1 MDKESVIKLMLEKFL
16 EGNRY
21 LGKGSGMP
29 EEEVEAKISEGLVA
43 MEYLLSEVYDEFLA
57 NNLLK

>member
-1 MDKESVIKLMLEKFL
+1 MNKESAIKLMLEKFL

-43 MEYLLSEVYDEFLA
+43 MEYLLSEVCDEMLA

>member
-1 MDKESVIKLMLEKFL
+1 MNKEEAVKIMLEKFL

-43 MEYLLSEVYDEFLA
+43 MEYLLSEVYDEMLS

>member
-1 MDKESVIKLMLEKFL
+1 MLEKFL

-29 EEEVEAKISEGLVA
+29 EQEVETKISEGLVA
-43 MEYLLSEVYDEFLA
+43 MEYLLSEVYDALLE

>member
-1 MDKESVIKLMLEKFL
+1 MNKESAIKLMLEKFL

-29 EEEVEAKISEGLVA
+29 EEEVEAITEETTEA
-43 MEYLLSEVYDEFLA
+43 PAAEE
-57 NNLLK
+57 NNEEKEA

>member
-1 MDKESVIKLMLEKFL
+1 MNKEEAVKIMLEKFL
-16 EGNRY
+16 EGNRD

-43 MEYLLSEVYDEFLA
+43 MEYLLSEVYDEMLS